1 MDFILTCI
9 KCRFLP
15 FRYLCTIFQRKGKQL
30 QMSQHIRQQSLK
42 KQLAGLAAPIF
53 IETLLIMM
61 LGAVDTL
68 MLSRHSDNS
77 VAAVGVV
84 NQIVMLTFLVF
95 EVINLGTSV
104 LCSQYLGAKLQQK
117 VVQVVGVSLMVN
129 AVIGFSVSAALFF
142 FAAPILKLM
151 GLTSELMQDGM
162 AYMRIVGAFAFF
174 QALSLTLSASLRSA
188 NKAIYPMMVTV
199 VINILNI
206 IGNYSLIFGRF
217 GFPELGV
224 EGAAISTAFSR
235 GVSMLILF
243 VILFRKHIHRFPLA
257 YFRPFPWIEL
267 KNLMKVGLPSA
278 GEQFS
283 YSSSQ
288 VVITYFIN
296 MLGVEALATRT
307 YCVNIIMFAYLFSIS
322 MAQGGAICIGH
333 LIGENKPHAAFLMGK
348 YVMKKSV
355 MITLILSSIL
365 AVFGHTIFSWL
376 TTNPEI
382 IRLGT
387 TILIIDVVLEIGRP
401 INIFATNALRAAGDV
416 NYPFFV
422 GLVVMWSV
430 AVGLGYLFGVPL
442 GWGIC
447 GMWVAFL
454 LDENIRGV
462 IFVRR
467 WYGMKWNHK
476 SFIHH

>member
-1 MDFILTCI
+1 MI
-9 KCRFLP
+9 
-15 FRYLCTIFQRKGKQL
+15 
-30 QMSQHIRQQSLK
+30 QQENLK
-42 KQLAGLAAPIF
+42 KRLAKLAAPIF

-61 LGAVDTL
+61 LGAVDTV

-84 NQIVMLTFLVF
+84 NQIILLTFLVF

-104 LCSQYLGAKLQQK
+104 LCSQYFGARLHKQ
-117 VVQVVGVSLMVN
+117 VVQVVGVSILVN
-129 AVIGFSVSAALFF
+129 LVVGITISMLLFGC
-142 FAAPILKLM
+142 AGPILRLM
-151 GLTSELMQDGM
+151 GLGPELMQDGM
-162 AYMRIVGAFAFF
+162 DYMRIVGAFAFF

-188 NKAIYPMMVTV
+188 NKAVYPMLVTV
-199 VINILNI
+199 VVNILNI

-235 GVSMLILF
+235 GVSMIILF
-243 VILFRKHIHRFPLA
+243 VILFRKHIHSFTRV
-257 YFRPFPWIEL
+257 YFRPFEWVEMKSL
-267 KNLMKVGLPSA
+267 VKVGLPSE
-278 GEQFS
+278 GEQ
-283 YSSSQ
+283 
-288 VVITYFIN
+288 
-296 MLGVEALATRT
+296 LGVEALATRN

-333 LIGENKPHAAFLMGK
+333 LIGEKKPHAAFLMGK

-355 MITLILSSIL
+355 MITVILSGIL
-365 AVFGHTIFSWL
+365 ALFGHTIFGWL
-376 TTNPEI
+376 TSNPEI
-382 IRLGT
+382 IRMGATVLM
-387 TILIIDVVLEIGRP
+387 IDVVLEIGRP

-416 NYPFFV
+416 NYPFYV

-430 AVGLGYLFGVPL
+430 AVGLGYLFGIPF

-454 LDENIRGV
+454 LDENIRGA

-467 WYGMKWNHK
+467 WYSMKWVSK
-476 SFIHH
+476 SFIK

>member
-1 MDFILTCI
+1 M
-9 KCRFLP
+9 RQVVLP
-15 FRYLCTIFQRKGKQL
+15 FLSVSLHDFYHSASTTMI
-30 QMSQHIRQQSLK
+30 QQENLK
-42 KQLAGLAAPIF
+42 KRLARLAAPIF

-61 LGAVDTL
+61 LGAVDTV

-84 NQIVMLTFLVF
+84 NQIIMLTFLVF

-104 LCSQYLGAKLQQK
+104 LCSQYLGARLHKQ
-117 VVQVVGVSLMVN
+117 VVQVVGVSLLVN
-129 AVIGFSVSAALFF
+129 FAVGVGISMLLFGC
-142 FAAPILKLM
+142 AEPILRLM
-151 GLTSELMQDGM
+151 GLGPELMQDGM
-162 AYMRIVGAFAFF
+162 DYMRIVGAFAFF

-188 NKAIYPMMVTV
+188 NKAVYPMLVTV
-199 VINILNI
+199 VVNVLNI

-235 GVSMLILF
+235 GVSMVILF
-243 VILFRKHIHRFPLA
+243 VILFRKHIHRFPPA
-257 YFRPFPWIEL
+257 YFRPFPWVEL
-267 KNLMKVGLPSA
+267 KNLMKVGLP
-278 GEQFS
+278 

-333 LIGENKPHAAFLMGK
+333 LIGEKKPRAAFLMGK

-355 MITLILSSIL
+355 MITVILSCIL
-365 AVFGHTIFSWL
+365 ALFGHVIFGWL
-376 TTNPEI
+376 TSNAEI
-382 IRLGT
+382 IKMGV
-387 TILIIDVVLEIGRP
+387 TILVIDIVLEIGRP
-401 INIFATNALRAAGDV
+401 VNIFATNALRAAGDV
-416 NYPFFV
+416 NYPFYV

-430 AVGLGYLFGVPL
+430 AVGFGYLFGIPL

-454 LDENIRGV
+454 LDENIRGA

-467 WYGMKWNHK
+467 WYSMKWASK
-476 SFIHH
+476 SFIR

>member
-1 MDFILTCI
+1 MYQSHLFFISVSLRDFYHNTFYNIMI
-9 KCRFLP
+9 
-15 FRYLCTIFQRKGKQL
+15 
-30 QMSQHIRQQSLK
+30 QQENLK
-42 KQLAGLAAPIF
+42 KRLAKLAAPIF

-61 LGAVDTL
+61 LGAVDTV

-84 NQIVMLTFLVF
+84 NQIIMLTFLVF

-104 LCSQYLGAKLQQK
+104 LCSQYIGARLHKQ
-117 VVQVVGVSLMVN
+117 VVQVVGVSILVN
-129 AVIGFSVSAALFF
+129 LVVGITISMLLFGC
-142 FAAPILKLM
+142 AGPILRLM
-151 GLTSELMQDGM
+151 GLGPELMQDGM
-162 AYMRIVGAFAFF
+162 DYMRIVGAFAFF
-174 QALSLTLSASLRSA
+174 QSLSLTLSASLRSA
-188 NKAIYPMMVTV
+188 NKAVYPMLVTV
-199 VINILNI
+199 VVNILNI

-217 GFPELGV
+217 GFPELGG

-235 GVSMLILF
+235 GVSMIILF
-243 VILFRKHIHRFPLA
+243 VILFRKHIHSFPRV
-257 YFRPFPWIEL
+257 YFRPFPWVEL

-278 GEQFS
+278 GEQLS

-322 MAQGGAICIGH
+322 MAQGGAICIAH
-333 LIGENKPHAAFLMGK
+333 LIGEKKPHAAFLMGK

-355 MITLILSSIL
+355 MITVILSGIL
-365 AVFGHTIFSWL
+365 ALFGHTIFGWL
-376 TTNPEI
+376 TSNPEI
-382 IRLGT
+382 IRMGATVLM
-387 TILIIDVVLEIGRP
+387 IDVVLEIGRP

-416 NYPFFV
+416 NYPFYV

-430 AVGLGYLFGVPL
+430 AVGLGYLFGIPF

-454 LDENIRGV
+454 LDENIRGA

-467 WYGMKWNHK
+467 WYSMKWVSK
-476 SFIHH
+476 SFIK

>member
-1 MDFILTCI
+1 MCQVV
-9 KCRFLP
+9 LP
-15 FRYLCTIFQRKGKQL
+15 FLSVSLRDFYHSASTTMIQKEN
-30 QMSQHIRQQSLK
+30 LK
-42 KQLAGLAAPIF
+42 KRLARLAAPIF

-61 LGAVDTL
+61 LGAVDTV

-84 NQIVMLTFLVF
+84 NQIIMLTFLVF

-104 LCSQYLGAKLQQK
+104 LCSQYLGARLHKQ
-117 VVQVVGVSLMVN
+117 VVQVVGVSILVN
-129 AVIGFSVSAALFF
+129 FVVGVGISMLLFGC
-142 FAAPILKLM
+142 AEPILRLM
-151 GLTSELMQDGM
+151 GLGPELMQDGM
-162 AYMRIVGAFAFF
+162 DYMRIVGAFAFF

-188 NKAIYPMMVTV
+188 NKAVYPMLVTV
-199 VINILNI
+199 VVNVLNI

-235 GVSMLILF
+235 GVSMVILF
-243 VILFRKHIHRFPLA
+243 VILFRKHIHRFPPA
-257 YFRPFPWIEL
+257 YFRPFPWVEL

-278 GEQFS
+278 GEQLS

-333 LIGENKPHAAFLMGK
+333 LIGEKKPRAAFLMGK

-355 MITLILSSIL
+355 MITVILSCIL
-365 AVFGHTIFSWL
+365 ALFGHVIFGWL
-376 TTNPEI
+376 TSNAEI
-382 IRLGT
+382 IKMGV
-387 TILIIDVVLEIGRP
+387 TILVIDIVLEIGRP
-401 INIFATNALRAAGDV
+401 VNIFATNALRAAGDV
-416 NYPFFV
+416 NYPFYV

-430 AVGLGYLFGVPL
+430 AVGLVYLFGFPL
-442 GWGIC
+442 VWGIC

-454 LDENIRGV
+454 LEENIRV
-462 IFVRR
+462 AIFVRR
-467 WYGMKWNHK
+467 WYSMKWASK
-476 SFIHH
+476 SFIR

>member
-1 MDFILTCI
+1 MI
-9 KCRFLP
+9 
-15 FRYLCTIFQRKGKQL
+15 
-30 QMSQHIRQQSLK
+30 QQENLK
-42 KQLAGLAAPIF
+42 KRLARLAAPIF

-61 LGAVDTL
+61 LGAVDTV

-84 NQIVMLTFLVF
+84 NQIIMLTFLVF

-104 LCSQYLGAKLQQK
+104 LCSQYKQ
-117 VVQVVGVSLMVN
+117 VVQVVGVSLLVN
-129 AVIGFSVSAALFF
+129 FAVGVGISMLLFGC
-142 FAAPILKLM
+142 AEPILRLM
-151 GLTSELMQDGM
+151 GLGPELMQDGM
-162 AYMRIVGAFAFF
+162 DYMRIVGAFAFF

-188 NKAIYPMMVTV
+188 NKAVYPMLVTV
-199 VINILNI
+199 VVNVLNI

-235 GVSMLILF
+235 GVSMVILF
-243 VILFRKHIHRFPLA
+243 VILFRKHIHRFPPA
-257 YFRPFPWIEL
+257 YFRPFPWVEL

-278 GEQFS
+278 GEQLS

-333 LIGENKPHAAFLMGK
+333 LIGEKKPRAAFLMGK

-355 MITLILSSIL
+355 MITVILSCIL
-365 AVFGHTIFSWL
+365 ALFGHVIFGWL
-376 TTNPEI
+376 TSNAEI
-382 IRLGT
+382 IKMGV
-387 TILIIDVVLEIGRP
+387 TILVIDIVLEIGRP
-401 INIFATNALRAAGDV
+401 VNIFATNALRAAGDV
-416 NYPFFV
+416 NYPFYV

-430 AVGLGYLFGVPL
+430 AVGLGYLFGIPL

-454 LDENIRGV
+454 LDENIRGA

-467 WYGMKWNHK
+467 WYSMKWASK
-476 SFIHH
+476 SFIR

>member
-1 MDFILTCI
+1 MCQVV
-9 KCRFLP
+9 LP
-15 FRYLCTIFQRKGKQL
+15 FLSVSLRDFYHSASTTMI
-30 QMSQHIRQQSLK
+30 QQENLK
-42 KQLAGLAAPIF
+42 KRLARLAAPIF

-61 LGAVDTL
+61 LGAVDTV

-84 NQIVMLTFLVF
+84 NQIILRTFVVC

-104 LCSQYLGAKLQQK
+104 LCSQYIGARLHKQ
-117 VVQVVGVSLMVN
+117 VVQVVGVSLLVN
-129 AVIGFSVSAALFF
+129 FAVGVGISMLLFGC
-142 FAAPILKLM
+142 AEPILRLM
-151 GLTSELMQDGM
+151 GLGPELMQDGM
-162 AYMRIVGAFAFF
+162 DYMRIVGAFAFF

-188 NKAIYPMMVTV
+188 NKAVYPMLVTV
-199 VINILNI
+199 VVNVLNI

-235 GVSMLILF
+235 GVSMVILF
-243 VILFRKHIHRFPLA
+243 VILFRKHIHRFPPA
-257 YFRPFPWIEL
+257 YFRPFPWVEL

-278 GEQFS
+278 GEQLS

-333 LIGENKPHAAFLMGK
+333 LIGEKKPRAAFLMGK

-355 MITLILSSIL
+355 MITVILSCIL
-365 AVFGHTIFSWL
+365 ALFGHVIFGWL
-376 TTNPEI
+376 TSNAEI
-382 IRLGT
+382 IKMGV
-387 TILIIDVVLEIGRP
+387 TILVIDIVLEIGRP
-401 INIFATNALRAAGDV
+401 VNIFATNALRAAGDV
-416 NYPFFV
+416 NYPFYV

-430 AVGLGYLFGVPL
+430 AVGLGYLFGIPL

-454 LDENIRGV
+454 LDENIRGA

-467 WYGMKWNHK
+467 WYSMKWASK
-476 SFIHH
+476 SFIR

>member
-1 MDFILTCI
+1 MI
-9 KCRFLP
+9 
-15 FRYLCTIFQRKGKQL
+15 
-30 QMSQHIRQQSLK
+30 QQENLK
-42 KQLAGLAAPIF
+42 KRLARLAAPIF

-61 LGAVDTL
+61 LGAVDTV

-84 NQIVMLTFLVF
+84 NQIIMLTFLVF

-104 LCSQYLGAKLQQK
+104 LCSQYLGARLHKQ
-117 VVQVVGVSLMVN
+117 VVQVVGVSILVN
-129 AVIGFSVSAALFF
+129 FVVGVGISMLLFGC
-142 FAAPILKLM
+142 AEPILQLM
-151 GLTSELMQDGM
+151 GLGPELMQDGM
-162 AYMRIVGAFAFF
+162 DYMRIVGAFAFF

-188 NKAIYPMMVTV
+188 NKAVYPMLVTV
-199 VINILNI
+199 VVNVLNI

-235 GVSMLILF
+235 GVSMVILF
-243 VILFRKHIHRFPLA
+243 VILFRKHIHRFPPA
-257 YFRPFPWIEL
+257 YFRPFPWVEL

-278 GEQFS
+278 GEQLS

-333 LIGENKPHAAFLMGK
+333 LIGEKKPRAAFLMGK

-355 MITLILSSIL
+355 MITVILSCIL
-365 AVFGHTIFSWL
+365 ALFGHVIFGWL
-376 TTNPEI
+376 TSNAEI
-382 IRLGT
+382 IKMGV
-387 TILIIDVVLEIGRP
+387 TILVIDIVLEIGRP
-401 INIFATNALRAAGDV
+401 VNIFATNALRAAGDV
-416 NYPFFV
+416 NYPFYV

-430 AVGLGYLFGVPL
+430 AVGLGYLFGIPW

-447 GMWVAFL
+447 CRLVAFL
-454 LDENIRGV
+454 LGENIRGA

-467 WYGMKWNHK
+467 WYSMKWASK
-476 SFIHH
+476 SFIR